1 MNAIFRIQFI
11 YLILFLGIF
20 QFLNWIVIQSI
31 LYYINL
37 SIHSHC
43 WRRRRNNCRFFT
55 IAPTWHMHASSSL
68 FSNTLFFDFFDKLC
82 NCSTRFVGL
91 ALILKRYSIS
101 LQLVSSFKI
110 ANWNGSFYHFAPL
123 FEFFM
128 PIINGVMTNTRQLQ
142 QKTVTITIYISITQ
156 CIIFTWRYAIYYGLQ
171 MPNTKKEEKK
181 TDLQQCSDKTNMKT
195 EFTCKYTFCTYV

>member
-1 MNAIFRIQFI
+1 MVFSSFWIELWFNRFCIISI
-11 YLILFLGIF
+11 YLFTLIVDVGDVIIADFSRLRQLDTCMHRLRFFQILF
-20 QFLNWIVIQSI
+20 
-31 LYYINL
+31 
-37 SIHSHC
+37 
-43 WRRRRNNCRFFT
+43 
-55 IAPTWHMHASSSL
+55 
-68 FSNTLFFDFFDKLC
+68 FFDFFNKLC
-82 NCSTRFVGL
+82 NCLTRFVGL